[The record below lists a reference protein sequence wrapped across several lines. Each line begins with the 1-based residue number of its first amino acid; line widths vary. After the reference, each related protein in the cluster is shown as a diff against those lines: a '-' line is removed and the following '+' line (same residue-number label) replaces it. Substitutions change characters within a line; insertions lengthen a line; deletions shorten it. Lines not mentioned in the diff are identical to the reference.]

1 MDLWPRVHIE
11 VVSRTLP
18 PPKPCTSSGR
28 LFNALVITPLQ
39 AGLAITLRASSDIQ
53 HWSTWRR
60 LHQGQARH
68 SHYQRRLA
76 AEPDP

>member
-18 PPKPCTSSGR
+18 PPKPCNK
-28 LFNALVITPLQ
+28 LWPPVQPLVITPLQ